1 MTTYQALNLELPNI
15 PKDSPCLDI
24 SILAGFLGENN
35 PLEIIDFLTV
45 FQIEATKL
53 TAEIIDA
60 ICAEQITVVFE
71 AAHQLKS
78 SAYTVGA
85 LALRDLCA
93 ALEVAGREGDLAT
106 MHTLLPRFERAWIAT
121 NSHIERHLSLAYAVI
136 FGLPA

>member
-78 SAYTVGA
+78 SSHTVGA
-85 LALRDLCA
+85 MALGELCS
-93 ALEVAGREGDLAT
+93 ALEVAGRADDLAT
-106 MHTLLPRFERAWIAT
+106 LNTLLPGFEQAWIAV
-121 NSHIERHLSLAYAVI
+121 NSHIKRHLSVD
-136 FGLPA
+136 

>member
-45 FQIEATKL
+45 FQIEAAKL
-53 TAEIIDA
+53 TAEIIAA
-60 ICAEQITVVFE
+60 IRAEQIAVVFE

-78 SAYTVGA
+78 SSHTVGA
-85 LALRDLCA
+85 MELAELCS
-93 ALEVAGREGDLAT
+93 ALEVAGRADDLAT
-106 MHTLLPRFERAWIAT
+106 INTLLPGFEQAWNAVNNQI
-121 NSHIERHLSLAYAVI
+121 NKHLSL
-136 FGLPA
+136 G

>member
-53 TAEIIDA
+53 TADIIDA

-78 SAYTVGA
+78 SSHTVGA
-85 LALRDLCA
+85 MALGELCS
-93 ALEVAGREGDLAT
+93 ALEVAGRAYDLAT
-106 MHTLLPRFERAWIAT
+106 INTLLPGFEQAWIAV
-121 NSHIERHLSLAYAVI
+121 NSHIKRHLSVD
-136 FGLPA
+136 

>member
-1 MTTYQALNLELPNI
+1 MTTYHALNLELPNI

-53 TAEIIDA
+53 TAEIIAA
-60 ICAEQITVVFE
+60 IRAEQIAVVFE

-78 SAYTVGA
+78 SSQTVGA
-85 LALRDLCA
+85 MALGELCS
-93 ALEVAGREGDLAT
+93 ALEIAGRADDLAT
-106 MHTLLPRFERAWIAT
+106 INTLLPDFEQGWNAVNNQIK
-121 NSHIERHLSLAYAVI
+121 RHLSVD
-136 FGLPA
+136 

>member
-78 SAYTVGA
+78 SSHTVGA
-85 LALRDLCA
+85 MALGELCS
-93 ALEVAGREGDLAT
+93 ALEVAGRADDLAT
-106 MHTLLPRFERAWIAT
+106 INTLLPGFEQAWIAV
-121 NSHIERHLSLAYAVI
+121 NSHIKRHLSVD
-136 FGLPA
+136 

>member
-1 MTTYQALNLELPNI
+1 MTTYQALNRELPNI

-24 SILAGFLGENN
+24 SILAGFLGESN

-78 SAYTVGA
+78 SSHTVGA
-85 LALRDLCA
+85 MALGELCS
-93 ALEVAGREGDLAT
+93 ALEVAGRADDLAT
-106 MHTLLPRFERAWIAT
+106 INTLLPGFEQAWIAV
-121 NSHIERHLSLAYAVI
+121 NSHIKRHLSVD
-136 FGLPA
+136 

>member
-24 SILAGFLGENN
+24 SILAGFLGESN

-78 SAYTVGA
+78 SSHTVGA
-85 LALRDLCA
+85 MALGELCS
-93 ALEVAGREGDLAT
+93 ALEVAGRADDLAT
-106 MHTLLPRFERAWIAT
+106 INTLLPGFEQAWIAV
-121 NSHIERHLSLAYAVI
+121 NSHIKRHLSVD
-136 FGLPA
+136 